1 MAGVRDHYCQWQYTC
16 IRYQAEGSTVVGCSS
31 RAQSRLSGI
40 VLCSLSGCR
49 EHGSRWGQW
58 LGIMP
63 SPRHHRHRLSITFIN
78 PVVVRITV
86 FIIFTVWPVPV
97 KAFCSGCLHAV
108 EVAKLIYRLHAGGDL
123 LQLQLFWIA
132 KNVTNTNSSSPMMTR
147 QNPFAR
153 RWRMFPY

>member
-1 MAGVRDHYCQWQYTC
+1 MWVRRLPIWAAPSRGRFGTHVSFLGRPFKWQESETTTG
-16 IRYQAEGSTVVGCSS
+16 RYQAEGSTVVGCSS

-63 SPRHHRHRLSITFIN
+63 SPRHHRDRLSITFIN

-86 FIIFTVWPVPV
+86 FIIFTVWPVAV
-97 KAFCSGCLHAV
+97 KVFCSGCLGF
-108 EVAKLIYRLHAGGDL
+108 RL
-123 LQLQLFWIA
+123 W
-132 KNVTNTNSSSPMMTR
+132 
-147 QNPFAR
+147 
-153 RWRMFPY
+153 RWPN